1 MEVSTLELPIHKH
14 PLYPSTR
21 FLHARCEGCRV
32 RGHIYGGYRC
42 NDSGCYNNAN
52 PGGWFHKEC
61 GESPSE
67 INHPSHPEH
76 PLTFNAKTELESY
89 DFHDHPAVYY
99 NDKKA
104 SPRCRACHQRGGMSQ
119 HMLSC
124 DDCDFALDFRCFN
137 LPRVVKHKD
146 DEPPLSLCYGEDPN
160 GKTLHV

>member
-76 PLTFNAKTELESY
+76 PLTFNAKTGY
-89 DFHDHPAVYY
+89 
-99 NDKKA
+99 K
-104 SPRCRACHQRGGMSQ
+104 RCH
-119 HMLSC
+119 
-124 DDCDFALDFRCFN
+124 
-137 LPRVVKHKD
+137 
-146 DEPPLSLCYGEDPN
+146 LC
-160 GKTLHV
+160 

>member
-1 MEVSTLELPIHKH
+1 MFSGFRYKAYRISIDV
-14 PLYPSTR
+14 
-21 FLHARCEGCRV
+21 RCGMF
-32 RGHIYGGYRC
+32 
-42 NDSGCYNNAN
+42 S
-52 PGGWFHKEC
+52 
-61 GESPSE
+61 
-67 INHPSHPEH
+67 
-76 PLTFNAKTELESY
+76 ELESY

>member
-76 PLTFNAKTELESY
+76 PLTFNAKTGYKRCHLCGRLIRSGYCCTICHFATYSSNYMLPTWIPTKLLSVTPVKQCLAVSGTRHIES
-89 DFHDHPAVYY
+89 V
-99 NDKKA
+99 
-104 SPRCRACHQRGGMSQ
+104 
-119 HMLSC
+119 
-124 DDCDFALDFRCFN
+124 
-137 LPRVVKHKD
+137 
-146 DEPPLSLCYGEDPN
+146 
-160 GKTLHV
+160 